1 MPVRDILL
9 QLNSYPEPT
18 PSWAVDSAAYMAQR
32 LSARLSVG
40 LCEVQLPDLS
50 GYFPQLIARS
60 ATAVEEENRQSA
72 HNAAALRRK
81 FQAAVPS
88 EQAGETIVIDCPALA
103 TAWQLAARARAYD
116 LTIVPFYGHRETRA
130 IAETLIFESARPV
143 LLLPPEGMAGHRF
156 DEVVIAW
163 DGSRTATRALAAAT
177 SLCALASSVTVVTV
191 TNDKEFTGTAPAAD
205 VVRHL
210 SRHGIEAMELEAE
223 LEGADAGDAL
233 NGYCRRV
240 GADLLVMGAYG
251 HTRVREFVLGGA
263 TRTVLNG
270 PHLPILLAH

>member
-32 LSARLSVG
+32 LGARLSVG
-40 LCEVQLPDLS
+40 LCEVHLPDLS

-60 ATAVEEENRQSA
+60 SDTVEEENRQSA

-81 FQAAVPS
+81 FEAAVPP
-88 EQAGETIVIDCPALA
+88 EQAGETIVIDCPALS
-103 TAWQLAARARAYD
+103 TAWQLAAHARAYD

-156 DEVVIAW
+156 DEVIIAW
-163 DGSRTATRALAAAT
+163 DGSRTAARALAAAT
-177 SLCALASSVTVVTV
+177 SLCEQACSVTVLTV

-210 SRHGIEAMELEAE
+210 SRHGIQAMELEVE
-223 LEGADAGDAL
+223 LHGADAGDAL

-263 TRTVLNG
+263 TRTVLSG
-270 PHLPILLAH
+270 PSLPILLAH

>member
-32 LSARLSVG
+32 LGARLSVG
-40 LCEVQLPDLS
+40 LCEVHLPDLS
-50 GYFPQLIARS
+50 GYFPQLVARS
-60 ATAVEEENRQSA
+60 GSAIEEENRQSA

-81 FQAAVPS
+81 FQAVVPS
-88 EQAGETIVIDCPALA
+88 EQAGETIVIGCPALA
-103 TAWQLAARARAYD
+103 TAWQLAARARTYD
-116 LTIVPFYGHRETRA
+116 LAIVPFYGHRETRA

-163 DGSRTATRALAAAT
+163 DGSRTAARALDAAT
-177 SLCALASSVTVVTV
+177 SLCEQASSVTVLTV
-191 TNDKEFTGTAPAAD
+191 TNDKEFAGTAPAAD

-210 SRHGIEAMELEAE
+210 SRHGIQAMELEVE
-223 LEGADAGDAL
+223 LDGADAGDAL

-251 HTRVREFVLGGA
+251 HMRVREFVLGGA

-270 PHLPILLAH
+270 PSLPILLAH